1 MSIMAVTAAAT
12 SIKVEYGRTKT
23 TKHATTYLH
32 GTNTHTVQVA
42 RRTSRKLTCWTIYII
57 SERRRWMVAELPSSS
72 SRWMAWC
79 RPGGCL
85 LLLVYRYSK
94 RFGEMIKS
102 CYPLIRLVSPTAK
115 ILLLLQV
122 DHDKH
127 NNLHVNFA
135 LLLQLILLYHL
146 TQAITVSIIRCC
158 IGP

>member
-1 MSIMAVTAAAT
+1 MSIMAVTAAAAT

-32 GTNTHTVQVA
+32 GTSTHTHIKHTVQVA

-102 CYPLIRLVSPTAK
+102 CYPLIRLVSPTALNRSFFCCRW
-115 ILLLLQV
+115 ITINTTICTLTLLFFF
-122 DHDKH
+122 
-127 NNLHVNFA
+127 N
-135 LLLQLILLYHL
+135 
-146 TQAITVSIIRCC
+146 
-158 IGP
+158 